1 MCRLQI
7 SLKNINLLDYIT
19 QYLINDE
26 KEKIFSAVDKQN
38 FIKILTLSNYGK
50 INIAQSFANRFNQSF
65 ANRFNQSFEQHIQL
79 NLYSFSYEI
88 VRMTCRFIQ

>member
-50 INIAQSFANRFNQSF
+50 INIAQSL